1 MKVILND
8 QYKSLSSFESEAL
21 NQLTVITG
29 KNGSGKSQLLDLIN
43 KKSKNNNSVSGV
55 DLKIEPE
62 MHLVQAEGI
71 IKNNVSQVT
80 HDQWKQ
86 VVNKNLQAYKSL
98 KENTILYLKTLSE
111 NNIMAAGFKMNETT
125 PLVNNTPEFKTLISK
140 SWAEVTG
147 QPLMQEAQVSSV
159 HQRNLNRK
167 VLNHQNEGM
176 IKFIEELC
184 QHTGKSEGN
193 LVEADFYN
201 SPIQEHL
208 IDENDLFSSQV
219 EIIFYNYAKR
229 RDQNRKAY
237 FYKKEEGENNASTS
251 DSEFVKLYQP
261 PWNVI
266 NQILDALEIDFY
278 FKGIEKSEFT
288 IEAPI
293 EFSLLKKSSEEK
305 IPFNDL
311 SSGEKVI
318 IGLIIKLFTSE
329 YYQEKLSFPELL
341 ILDEPDSHLHP
352 EMSKLLLDVLEET
365 FVKRYGIKVIIT
377 THSPSTIALCKEEYI
392 YQLQNGE
399 ITSLKKISKDDA
411 LKLLTSFIPTLSI
424 DYNNHKQVFVESP
437 TDRYYYESIFNRLN
451 LEYRYPFKLYF
462 ISNGYGKGNC
472 EQVVDVVKEIRKSGN
487 DTCFG
492 IIDWDK
498 KNKSDDFIK
507 VHGQNNRYSLENFTY
522 DPIYLAVL
530 FLEMKALNLHTEIGI
545 DLSFNEY
552 TIGENPALIKLVI
565 DWFFKSYYLVHNVS
579 QSDKENLKTV
589 YYHNEVQVDIPM
601 WYLEFNGHDLEQR
614 LKQAFKPLEKFRS
627 EGKLQQDLSIIAA
640 KCFPLVP
647 KDTEQIITNIING

>member
-1 MKVILND
+1 MKIILND
-8 QYKSLSSFESEAL
+8 QYKSLSSFESEPL
-21 NQLTVITG
+21 SQLTVITG

-43 KKSKNNNSVSGV
+43 KKSKNDNAVSGV
-55 DLKIEPE
+55 DFKTEPAIS
-62 MHLVQAEGI
+62 LVQAEGI
-71 IKNNVSQVT
+71 IKSNVSQVT

-86 VVNKNLQAYKSL
+86 VVNKNLQAYKAL
-98 KENTILYLKTLSE
+98 KENTIYYLKVLSE
-111 NNIMAAGFKMNETT
+111 NNITAAGFKRHESP
-125 PLVNNTPEFKTLISK
+125 PLLNDTSEYKTLLNKAHS
-140 SWAEVTG
+140 EVTG
-147 QPLMQEAQVSSV
+147 QPLLQEDKVTSH
-159 HQRNLNRK
+159 HQRTLNRK
-167 VLNHQNEGM
+167 ILNHKNEGM
-176 IKFIEELC
+176 MKFIEDLC
-184 QHTGKSEGN
+184 QHTGKSEDR

-237 FYKKEEGENNASTS
+237 FYKKEEGEENSSIS
-251 DSEFVKLYQP
+251 DADFVESFQP
-261 PWNVI
+261 PWDVI
-266 NQILDALEIDFY
+266 NQILDKLNIDFY
-278 FKGIEKSEFT
+278 FKGIEKREFT

-293 EFSLLKKSSEEK
+293 EFSLLKKFSEVN

-329 YYQEKLSFPELL
+329 YYQERLSFPELL
-341 ILDEPDSHLHP
+341 VLDEPDSHLHP

-399 ITSLKKISKDDA
+399 NTSLKKISKDDA

-424 DYNNHKQVFVESP
+424 DYKNHKQVFVESP
-437 TDRYYYESIFNRLN
+437 TDKYYYESIFNRLN
-451 LEYRYPFKLYF
+451 LEYSYPFRLYF

-472 EQVVDVVKEIRKSGN
+472 EQVIDVVKEIRKSGN

-492 IIDWDK
+492 IVDWDK
-498 KNKSDDFIK
+498 KNEAGNFIE
-507 VHGQNNRYSLENFTY
+507 VHGQNNRYSLENFIY
-522 DPIYLAVL
+522 DPIYLSVL
-530 FLEMKALNLHTEIGI
+530 FLEMKALNLHAEVGI

-552 TIGENPALIKLVI
+552 TLGENPELISRLVN
-565 DWFFKSYYLVHNVS
+565 WFFECYYLVHNVP
-579 QSDKENLKTV
+579 QNEKDNLKTV
-589 YYHNEVQVDIPM
+589 CYHNGAKVEIPL
-601 WYLEFNGHDLEQR
+601 WYLEFNGHDLEER
-614 LKQAFKPLEKFRS
+614 LKQAFKPLEKYRD
-627 EGKLQQDLSIIAA
+627 EGKLQKELSIIAA
-640 KCFPLVP
+640 KCFPFIP
-647 KDTEQIITNIING
+647 NDTEQTISNIING